1 MNLIARLRGAS
12 RDDRKPLPASFW
24 TYVVGQTISNGGTAM
39 DLVALSWVVLSPA
52 YLHKGPAAFA
62 AVAAAEFLPFVLVS
76 PLVSRLVTRFPPR
89 RLLLACELG
98 EAVTAALLAV
108 AAAAGVI
115 SYGVVVGYAVLI
127 GLLQSI
133 EVPARQL
140 VLMAIVPD
148 DFQRGYA
155 YFSTASRCMSI
166 TAPLLAGV
174 LIRFADVSVV
184 FAINAG
190 SFLFVFALLLRVKIL
205 SPEKKPE
212 ADRARPDTRWW
223 IPLVGLTFL
232 VGAIGYQFPV
242 TNLLFSVHRFDFGS
256 VGFGAFGSAVAAGSV
271 VGSLIASRVSAR
283 RGTFAVAALTF
294 GVAEAIAGIVSTAA
308 VFVLLLAVIGAAVG
322 IYTVSAVA
330 FINRE
335 ADTPERG
342 RVLVYY
348 NAALIGCV
356 PVGTLIVGLI
366 FASLGLSATLA
377 LPGLV
382 ICGAA
387 LAILAQ
393 QRFSENGREDRVAE
407 VSKA

>member
-205 SPEKKPE
+205 SPEKKP
-212 ADRARPDTRWW
+212 DRK
-223 IPLVGLTFL
+223 
-232 VGAIGYQFPV
+232 
-242 TNLLFSVHRFDFGS
+242 
-256 VGFGAFGSAVAAGSV
+256 SV
-271 VGSLIASRVSAR
+271 V
-283 RGTFAVAALTF
+283 
-294 GVAEAIAGIVSTAA
+294 
-308 VFVLLLAVIGAAVG
+308 
-322 IYTVSAVA
+322 
-330 FINRE
+330 
-335 ADTPERG
+335 
-342 RVLVYY
+342 
-348 NAALIGCV
+348 
-356 PVGTLIVGLI
+356 
-366 FASLGLSATLA
+366 
-377 LPGLV
+377 
-382 ICGAA
+382 
-387 LAILAQ
+387 
-393 QRFSENGREDRVAE
+393 
-407 VSKA
+407 